1 MFTFALY
8 NFHPYYCL
16 LVFAFGG
23 LWRPNRIIGHLKAT
37 LLATL
42 AALATLVALA
52 ALVSNVL
59 VFDLHNFHSCYCLL
73 GFASGGLWRP
83 NRITGHFMAISLA
96 TLVSNVLI
104 FALPNFHPYYCLL
117 DFASGGLWGPN
128 RVTGHLKAT
137 SEFEFI
143 AVGKPAAPPPRSQN
157 TLPTCSNMPYTTFIP
172 IILCLVWPLES
183 SGGLQTPKSPPEAK
197 NEPEIVFSGTPQS
210 DMTVIYR
217 SWAQY
222 SPPTTSGE

>member
-37 LLATL
+37 SLATL
-42 AALATLVALA
+42 AALATLVALATLA

-59 VFDLHNFHSCYCLL
+59 VFDLHNFHSYYCLL

-83 NRITGHFMAISLA
+83 NRITGHLKAISLA
-96 TLVSNVLI
+96 VLAVLATLAALASLVSSVLI

-128 RVTGHLKAT
+128 RVIGHLKET

-143 AVGKPAAPPPRSQN
+143 AVRGPAAPPRSQN

-183 SGGLQTPKSPPEAK
+183 SGGPQRPK
-197 NEPEIVFSGTPQS
+197 
-210 DMTVIYR
+210 
-217 SWAQY
+217 
-222 SPPTTSGE
+222 